1 MSSDDL
7 FQGEDVGLDLYDV
20 DMGVDDA
27 VGLRGDMVQDFSIL
41 HREVR
46 CVVSY
51 GWDFDVSAGDSWWD
65 LRAEYEGDK
74 GRITVSGKPDGSID
88 VNYRTD
94 SVVKMPDSVDEMVD
108 YLNRNSPSL
117 ENVSQVENEA
127 SGLRMTLDEEAE
139 ILDESEEQRYLKDV
153 IGLYVGVDR
162 ESAYP
167 SRSERG
173 FSQDDRNRW

>member
-1 MSSDDL
+1 MFRGDDL
-7 FQGEDVGLDLYDV
+7 FQGEKVGLDLYDV

-27 VGLRGDMVQDFSIL
+27 VGLRGDMVQSFSSI
-41 HREVR
+41 HEEARQ
-46 CVVSY
+46 VVSY

-74 GRITVSGKPDGSID
+74 GRISVSGRPDGSID

-139 ILDESEEQRYLKDV
+139 ILDESGEQRYLRDV

-162 ESAYP
+162 ESVYP
-167 SRSERG
+167 SRGERG
-173 FSQDDRNRW
+173 FSG